1 MLKRTISII
10 LSALM
15 LLMLCACK
23 DKPESV
29 TEGDRVIGS
38 GGVVDN
44 VFDDDREETQD
55 TPTDGEED
63 PSVSQDPTEQTQP
76 EDDPESSTEDPT
88 EATEP
93 EQTDPPASGDKPD
106 GEMTYEKFNSLS
118 SKEKR
123 EYQESF
129 GDIALF
135 FEWYEQ
141 AKLKYEEENPPIIV
155 GGDGTIVL
163 P

>member
-23 DKPESV
+23 DKPANE

-44 VFDDDREETQD
+44 VFDDVDNDET
-55 TPTDGEED
+55 E
-63 PSVSQDPTEQTQP
+63 
-76 EDDPESSTEDPT
+76 ESSTEAEEDPAVSDSSQEASTGETEPSADDQT

-93 EQTDPPASGDKPD
+93 VQTDPPEGSTTPDSG
-106 GEMTYEKFNSLS
+106 MTYEKFNSLS

>member
-1 MLKRTISII
+1 MLKRIISII

-23 DKPESV
+23 DKPANE

-44 VFDDDREETQD
+44 VFDDVDNDET
-55 TPTDGEED
+55 E
-63 PSVSQDPTEQTQP
+63 
-76 EDDPESSTEDPT
+76 ESSTEAEEDPAVSDSSQEASTGETEPSADDQT

-93 EQTDPPASGDKPD
+93 VQTDPPAGGTTPEA
-106 GEMTYEKFNSLS
+106 GMTYEKFNSLS

-129 GDIALF
+129 GDIFPQSFLR
-135 FEWYEQ
+135 
-141 AKLKYEEENPPIIV
+141 L
-155 GGDGTIVL
+155 
-163 P
+163 